1 MTVGGDA
8 EEAKGS
14 PLQNVCSEVAAGVR
28 LQKRSVGVDALFLYQ
43 VAGELRAATGT
54 GEVLFQ
60 PEGSSIAE
68 YF

>member
-1 MTVGGDA
+1 MVGGDS

-28 LQKRSVGVDALFLYQ
+28 VRKRSVGVDALFLCR
-43 VAGELRAATGT
+43 VAGEPRAATDP
-54 GEVLFQ
+54 GEVFFQ
-60 PEGSSIAE
+60 SEGSSLAE